1 MVPDVFHQPLK
12 RIKSK
17 QETIGAMNKFYSIVA
32 AVGSFAASALA
43 YDGRINIGP
52 TPGAAG
58 TSPGGGGPFTVT
70 VTQVNSVGMAQL
82 GSPFLAFCLERS
94 ENINLNNNQGYYV
107 NISNMAINGGGG
119 PNPDP
124 LSLVTAYLY
133 SQYRAGNIA
142 TTPAGAA
149 DLQNAIWWM
158 EQEITDGQR
167 TAGSTILI
175 NNALSALNLNAA
187 TYGTSLGTSTATQRA
202 NLRGLNANG
211 AYGVRALN
219 VYSNPGLT
227 SLNQDMLT
235 MVPEPS
241 TYAAAAL
248 LMLPVLIQARRM
260 RRSA

>member
-1 MVPDVFHQPLK
+1 
-12 RIKSK
+12 
-17 QETIGAMNKFYSIVA
+17 MNKITLTLA
-32 AVGSFAASALA
+32 AIASLSVSSFAF
-43 YDGRINIGP
+43 DGRINIGG

-58 TSPGGGGPFTVT
+58 TTPGGGGPFTVT
-70 VTQVNSVGMAQL
+70 VTQSNTVGMTQL
-82 GSPFLAFCLERS
+82 GSPFLAFCLELN

-107 NISNMAINGGGG
+107 NISNQAINGGGG

-124 LSLVTAYLY
+124 ISLVTAYMY

-142 TTPAGAA
+142 TTAAGAA
-149 DLQNAIWWM
+149 ALQNAIWWM
-158 EQEITDGQR
+158 EQEISSPIAAAATLISNAK
-167 TAGSTILI
+167 TALGL
-175 NNALSALNLNAA
+175 NALTDAQLRALD
-187 TYGTSLGTSTATQRA
+187 
-202 NLRGLNANG
+202 ANG

-219 VYSNPGLT
+219 VYSNPSLT
-227 SLNQDMLT
+227 SLNQDMLA